1 MLIIFTY
8 LYAYE
13 TILVVHTYI
22 LTVFLYLL
30 YIEKIFRSNLILAS
44 LKLMMHLIEQMSS
57 VKLIDSLID
66 FSIDRYRREK
76 INHNLKNSSK
86 SLTSVYHINELTIGM
101 SKISI

>member
-13 TILVVHTYI
+13 IILVVHTYI

-30 YIEKIFRSNLILAS
+30 YIEKIFRSNRILAS

-76 INHNLKNSSK
+76 INHNL
-86 SLTSVYHINELTIGM
+86 
-101 SKISI
+101 

>member
-1 MLIIFTY
+1 MLMIVC

-13 TILVVHTYI
+13 TILVVHTYCTYYFFI
-22 LTVFLYLL
+22 CL
-30 YIEKIFRSNLILAS
+30 EKIFRSNQILAS

-76 INHNLKNSSK
+76 INHNL
-86 SLTSVYHINELTIGM
+86 
-101 SKISI
+101 